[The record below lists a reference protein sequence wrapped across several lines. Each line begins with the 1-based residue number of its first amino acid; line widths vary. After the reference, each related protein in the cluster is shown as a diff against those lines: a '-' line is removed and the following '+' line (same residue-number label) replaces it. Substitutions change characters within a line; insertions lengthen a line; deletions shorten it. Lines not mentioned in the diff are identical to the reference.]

1 MSSRDDEVSVG
12 GAGFGLQGGELG
24 PEPGVPQ
31 SSEGGF
37 PDPEGFESEREVLDA
52 GGLVLWGR
60 EGRPG
65 SPVDD
70 KGDALQLTDESVAA
84 ILRQL
89 SDLDMLA
96 ISRYPYLESY
106 VVGEVFIL
114 WADLEAGPGGRGA
127 AAQSSGEVAPVAA
140 GRAWGNPK
148 RGTKSRPS
156 STAPRIPGTHS
167 RHSNV
172 QGRENLLN
180 VLGTLLS
187 STLRGFTS
195 VVERQ
200 GKQGNREPDISSPK
214 KMQSMLWGK
223 GGNGPS
229 YPGRYTLVPL
239 GTKESK
245 HMGAGKKSM
254 VRRVGQVVSMLAMA
268 GEDDNPGRNPF
279 PKAQPSCPWMHH
291 GEPSSG
297 DLNIRGLQDPG
308 NSEPMALNRAEV
320 MPRGPDPP
328 GDQEPTDH
336 SPRVERQQ
344 QPPGTQG
351 CLQCLVLQRET
362 DDLKEQRASMQHLAD
377 EFQIL

>member
-1 MSSRDDEVSVG
+1 MSSRDDKVSVG
-12 GAGFGLQGGELG
+12 GAGFGLQGGEQTS
-24 PEPGVPQ
+24 PGVPQ
-31 SSEGGF
+31 SGESGF

-70 KGDALQLTDESVAA
+70 KGTPCSGSRWSRFCPLQ
-84 ILRQL
+84 
-89 SDLDMLA
+89 
-96 ISRYPYLESY
+96 
-106 VVGEVFIL
+106 VG
-114 WADLEAGPGGRGA
+114 GPK
-127 AAQSSGEVAPVAA
+127 A

-148 RGTKSRPS
+148 RGTKSRLNVAVDHQWAPPS

-167 RHSNV
+167 RHWNV

-187 STLRGFTS
+187 SALRGFTS

-254 VRRVGQVVSMLAMA
+254 VRRVGQVVSTLVMA
-268 GEDDNPGRNPF
+268 GEDDNPGRDPF

-328 GDQEPTDH
+328 GDQE
-336 SPRVERQQ
+336 RQQ

-351 CLQCLVLQRET
+351 CLQCLVLQREI